1 MLNHRKQSDH
11 KYRQVLPQL
20 FTVKQ
25 MAEILSISK
34 SFAYKLVAVGE
45 IPHVKVG
52 TAIRIRYED
61 LLKYINGNMDPMY
74 NPVK

>member
-1 MLNHRKQSDH
+1 MLNHMKQSDH
-11 KYRQVLPQL
+11 KYSQYIPLL

-34 SFAYKLVAVGE
+34 SFAYKLISVGE

-52 TAIRIRYED
+52 TAIRIRRED
-61 LLKYINGNMDPMY
+61 LLDYIEGNLDPIDK
-74 NPVK
+74 PP